1 MGFEKP
7 KDISQYYVFRT
18 IVSLLTAA
26 AAGIM
31 WTLFFL
37 KPPGARGW
45 GDPLLWAVLFT
56 VLLPLAVYWQQRL
69 YRRHTRKVLFMLD
82 AIENSDTSVHFSE
95 TDETE
100 DNRLVNRSLNR
111 VARILHN
118 VKSETAQREKYYELI
133 LDCVNTGIIVLN
145 DNGAVYQKNNEAL
158 RLLGLEVFT
167 HVRQLSRVDAHL
179 TDTLTACRPGDKFQ
193 AAFGNERGTVNLS
206 VRVSDITVRQEHL
219 RILALNDINNEL
231 DEKEIDSWIRLTR
244 VLTHEIMNAV
254 TPITSLSDTL
264 LKLTEARISKEEM
277 RHGLQTISTTGKG
290 LLAFVESYRRF
301 TRIPTPEPSLFYL
314 KGFINRMAELARHQ
328 YPDTPVTFNVSI
340 VPDDLILYADEN
352 LISQV
357 IINLLKNAIQAFET
371 GAPAATGT
379 NAETTA
385 ETNAATTEK
394 HINIRVSYRV
404 DPAKPRALAGAD
416 VLFLIQHLRSLL
428 QEKAVYAVVARGL
441 GAVAVN
447 SAACDYRNVG
457 ALADEEIV
465 VNQVVNVGMGNACG
479 NVYRFPLSA
488 GLDPDVDS
496 GLVRFGLYRDV
507 FRVLPAGAHAVLANI
522 VRALESGHA
531 VVIRNDLQHFRG
543 NFVEAVIHLSHC
555 THQPFHERQ
564 TPQGSAL

>member
-37 KPPGARGW
+37 KPPGAHGW
-45 GDPLLWAVLFT
+45 GAPLLWAVLFT

-95 TDETE
+95 TDGTE

-133 LDCVNTGIIVLN
+133 LDCVNTGIVVLN

-193 AAFGNERGTVNLS
+193 AAGNERGTVNLS

-231 DEKEIDSWIRLTR
+231 DEKEMDSWIRLTR

-264 LKLTEARISKEEM
+264 LELTEENISKEEV
-277 RHGLQTISTTGKG
+277 RHGLQTISSTGKG
-290 LLAFVESYRRF
+290 LLAFVESYRKF

-314 KGFINRMAELARHQ
+314 KGFINRMVELARHQ
-328 YPDTPVTFNVSI
+328 HPDIPVVFNTSI

-357 IINLLKNAIQAFET
+357 ITNLLKNAIQAFET
-371 GAPAATGT
+371 HTPATTETNTAAT
-379 NAETTA
+379 E
-385 ETNAATTEK
+385 ATTEK
-394 HINIRVSYRV
+394 HINIRAYCNE
-404 DPAKPRALAGAD
+404 A
-416 VLFLIQHLRSLL
+416 
-428 QEKAVYAVVARGL
+428 E
-441 GAVAVN
+441 
-447 SAACDYRNVG
+447 
-457 ALADEEIV
+457 
-465 VNQVVNVGMGNACG
+465 
-479 NVYRFPLSA
+479 
-488 GLDPDVDS
+488 
-496 GLVRFGLYRDV
+496 
-507 FRVLPAGAHAVLANI
+507 AVLIEISNNGPAIPPDIAGHIFIPFFTTKENG
-522 VRALESGHA
+522 SGIGLSISRQIMRLSGGSLSLIA
-531 VVIRNDLQHFRG
+531 G
-543 NFVEAVIHLSHC
+543 KETTFVLK
-555 THQPFHERQ
+555 FN
-564 TPQGSAL
+564 

>member
-1 MGFEKP
+1 MGFEKS
-7 KDISQYYVFRT
+7 KDISQYCVFRT
-18 IVSLLTAA
+18 VVSLLTATA
-26 AAGIM
+26 ASIM

-37 KPPGARGW
+37 KPPGAYGW

-82 AIENSDTSVHFSE
+82 AIENNDTAIHFSE
-95 TDETE
+95 TDGTE

-277 RHGLQTISTTGKG
+277 RHGLQTISATGKG

-371 GAPAATGT
+371 GATAATGT

-394 HINIRVSYRV
+394 HINIRAYCNE
-404 DPAKPRALAGAD
+404 A
-416 VLFLIQHLRSLL
+416 
-428 QEKAVYAVVARGL
+428 E
-441 GAVAVN
+441 
-447 SAACDYRNVG
+447 
-457 ALADEEIV
+457 
-465 VNQVVNVGMGNACG
+465 
-479 NVYRFPLSA
+479 
-488 GLDPDVDS
+488 
-496 GLVRFGLYRDV
+496 
-507 FRVLPAGAHAVLANI
+507 AVLIEISNNGPAIPPDIAGHIFIPFFTTKENG
-522 VRALESGHA
+522 SGIGLSISRQIMRLSGGSLSLIA
-531 VVIRNDLQHFRG
+531 G
-543 NFVEAVIHLSHC
+543 KETTFVLK
-555 THQPFHERQ
+555 FN
-564 TPQGSAL
+564 

>member
-18 IVSLLTAA
+18 VVSLLTAT

-37 KPPGARGW
+37 KPPGAHGW

-82 AIENSDTSVHFSE
+82 AIENNDTAIHFSE
-95 TDETE
+95 TDGTE

-179 TDTLTACRPGDKFQ
+179 TDTLTACRSGDKFQ

-264 LKLTEARISKEEM
+264 LKLTEAVLIEISNNGPAIPPDIAGHIFIPFFTTKENGSGIGLSISRQIM
-277 RHGLQTISTTGKG
+277 RLSGGSLSLIAGK
-290 LLAFVESYRRF
+290 
-301 TRIPTPEPSLFYL
+301 
-314 KGFINRMAELARHQ
+314 
-328 YPDTPVTFNVSI
+328 
-340 VPDDLILYADEN
+340 
-352 LISQV
+352 
-357 IINLLKNAIQAFET
+357 
-371 GAPAATGT
+371 
-379 NAETTA
+379 ETTF
-385 ETNAATTEK
+385 
-394 HINIRVSYRV
+394 
-404 DPAKPRALAGAD
+404 
-416 VLFLIQHLRSLL
+416 VLKF
-428 QEKAVYAVVARGL
+428 
-441 GAVAVN
+441 N
-447 SAACDYRNVG
+447 
-457 ALADEEIV
+457 
-465 VNQVVNVGMGNACG
+465 
-479 NVYRFPLSA
+479 
-488 GLDPDVDS
+488 
-496 GLVRFGLYRDV
+496 
-507 FRVLPAGAHAVLANI
+507 
-522 VRALESGHA
+522 
-531 VVIRNDLQHFRG
+531 
-543 NFVEAVIHLSHC
+543 
-555 THQPFHERQ
+555 
-564 TPQGSAL
+564 

>member
-37 KPPGARGW
+37 KPPGAHGW
-45 GDPLLWAVLFT
+45 GAPLLWAVLFT

-95 TDETE
+95 TDGTE

-133 LDCVNTGIIVLN
+133 LDCVNTGIVVLN

-193 AAFGNERGTVNLS
+193 AAGNERGTVNLS

-219 RILALNDINNEL
+219 RNLALNDINNEL

-264 LKLTEARISKEEM
+264 LELTEENISKEEV
-277 RHGLQTISTTGKG
+277 RHGLQTISSTGKG
-290 LLAFVESYRRF
+290 LLAFVESYRKF

-314 KGFINRMAELARHQ
+314 KGFINRMVELARHQ
-328 YPDTPVTFNVSI
+328 HPDIPVVFNTSI

-357 IINLLKNAIQAFET
+357 ITNLLKNAIQAFET
-371 GAPAATGT
+371 HTPATTETNTAAT
-379 NAETTA
+379 E
-385 ETNAATTEK
+385 ATTEK
-394 HINIRVSYRV
+394 HINIRAYCNE
-404 DPAKPRALAGAD
+404 A
-416 VLFLIQHLRSLL
+416 
-428 QEKAVYAVVARGL
+428 E
-441 GAVAVN
+441 
-447 SAACDYRNVG
+447 
-457 ALADEEIV
+457 
-465 VNQVVNVGMGNACG
+465 
-479 NVYRFPLSA
+479 
-488 GLDPDVDS
+488 
-496 GLVRFGLYRDV
+496 
-507 FRVLPAGAHAVLANI
+507 AVLIEISNNGPAIPPDIAGHIFIPFFTTKENG
-522 VRALESGHA
+522 SGIGLSISRQIMRLSGGSLSLIA
-531 VVIRNDLQHFRG
+531 G
-543 NFVEAVIHLSHC
+543 KETTFVLK
-555 THQPFHERQ
+555 FN
-564 TPQGSAL
+564 

>member
-7 KDISQYYVFRT
+7 KDINQYYVFRT

-219 RILALNDINNEL
+219 RILALNDINSEL

-254 TPITSLSDTL
+254 TPVMSLSDTL
-264 LKLTEARISKEEM
+264 LRLHGNRDDDTYRGLEAIHATSKSLIS
-277 RHGLQTISTTGKG
+277 
-290 LLAFVESYRRF
+290 FVESYRSF
-301 TRIPTPEPSLFYL
+301 TRIPAPE
-314 KGFINRMAELARHQ
+314 MELLDVRKFLERI
-328 YPDTPVTFNVSI
+328 VMLVSRQI
-340 VPDDLILYADEN
+340 EEQHIRVDIRVEPEDLILYADGN
-352 LISQV
+352 QITQV
-357 IINLLKNAIQAFET
+357 ILNLLKNA
-371 GAPAATGT
+371 
-379 NAETTA
+379 
-385 ETNAATTEK
+385 
-394 HINIRVSYRV
+394 
-404 DPAKPRALAGAD
+404 AGAIGTREGG
-416 VLFLIQHLRSLL
+416 VIAL
-428 QEKAVYAVVARGL
+428 
-441 GAVAVN
+441 
-447 SAACDYRNVG
+447 SAFCN
-457 ALADEEIV
+457 DEEHVIV
-465 VNQVVNVGMGNACG
+465 DVANNGEPISEEVSQHIFVPFFTTKEHGSGIGLSVSRQIMRLHRGSLKLQHSTPRET
-479 NVYRFPLSA
+479 RFRL
-488 GLDPDVDS
+488 
-496 GLVRFGLYRDV
+496 V
-507 FRVLPAGAHAVLANI
+507 FR
-522 VRALESGHA
+522 
-531 VVIRNDLQHFRG
+531 
-543 NFVEAVIHLSHC
+543 
-555 THQPFHERQ
+555 
-564 TPQGSAL
+564 